1 MDLEAVVLHRRER
14 PPLVDDDVQLQVAA
28 QAVPGAGEAE
38 VGPGKLR
45 ETEQAAVEGRGAQ
58 VIEGQHGPPPRAKSL
73 PYLDTPKAAVVS
85 ASPCPTPSCC
95 ERSSSPARSAASS
108 RWIRSEERRVGK
120 ECRSRWSPYH

>member
-73 PYLDTPKAAVVS
+73 HTLTLRKRPWYRLRHVRHRPAANGE
-85 ASPCPTPSCC
+85 AHP
-95 ERSSSPARSAASS
+95 
-108 RWIRSEERRVGK
+108 RV
-120 ECRSRWSPYH
+120 